1 MSETYQIKDRATIGS
16 SYFFL
21 SYAHSPPLAGSL
33 HADPD
38 QWVRRFFEDL
48 TAAVRR
54 LALAPTQASG
64 FFDQDLPLFPGWKAS
79 LTHALSTAEVFVP
92 LLSPGYYTRSWPGR
106 EWACFDQRLAD
117 AGLTRSERQRR
128 FAPVL
133 WIPVPGDQDRW
144 PGLREAL
151 ALGGGETP
159 YAENGLR
166 ALLRLAPYR
175 ASYQSVVERLAGQ
188 IAFLAEA
195 APLAPS
201 SAPPFGDIPSAF
213 EPTPDAAR
221 FAVAVAA
228 PKATDLPFGRD
239 SAGYAERGVAWRA
252 YPDDQELPLAEY
264 AAQIAEQLDFAV
276 MVAGIEDPHMPVD
289 DQPGIVLIDP
299 WLAANERGADAFAE
313 YVRRL
318 PSWVLPLLVLDPDAG
333 QRGNELADRIRDILG
348 QSAVRTDPAS
358 YAVRGV
364 RSLKEF
370 VTLMPILVTEAGR
383 QFLRRSPDAAA
394 ASQGGRFW
402 PRLTAGPAGGVNHS
416 EGPSKEHDA

>member
-1 MSETYQIKDRATIGS
+1 MSKTYQIKDRAAIGS

-33 HADPD
+33 QTDSD
-38 QWVRRFFEDL
+38 QWVRQFFEDL

-54 LALAPTQASG
+54 LALAPARASG
-64 FFDQDLPLFPGWKAS
+64 FFDQDLPLFSGWKAS

-151 ALGGGETP
+151 ALGGGETA

-201 SAPPFGDIPSAF
+201 SAPPFDDIPSAF
-213 EPTPDAAR
+213 KPTPDAAR
-221 FAVAVAA
+221 FAVTVAA
-228 PKATDLPFGRD
+228 PKITDLPSDRNK
-239 SAGYAERGVAWRA
+239 AGYGERAVAWRP
-252 YPDDQELPLAEY
+252 YPDDQELPMAEY
-264 AAQIAEQLDFAV
+264 AAQVAEQLDFAV
-276 MVAGIEDPHMPVD
+276 VVGGIEDPYIAVD

-299 WLAANERGADAFAE
+299 WLAATEHGSDAFAD

-318 PSWVLPLLVLDPDAG
+318 PSWVLPLLVLDPHAD
-333 QRGNELADRIRDILG
+333 QRANELADRIRDILG
-348 QSAVRTDPAS
+348 QSAARTDPAS
-358 YAVRGV
+358 YAVPGV
-364 RSLKEF
+364 TSLKDF
-370 VTLMPILVTEAGR
+370 VTLSPILVTEAGR
-383 QFLRRSPDAAA
+383 QFLRRSPDATTTR
-394 ASQGGRFW
+394 QGGRFW
-402 PRLTAGPAGGVNHS
+402 PRLTAGPALGANQF
-416 EGPSKEHDA
+416 EGPSEEHDA